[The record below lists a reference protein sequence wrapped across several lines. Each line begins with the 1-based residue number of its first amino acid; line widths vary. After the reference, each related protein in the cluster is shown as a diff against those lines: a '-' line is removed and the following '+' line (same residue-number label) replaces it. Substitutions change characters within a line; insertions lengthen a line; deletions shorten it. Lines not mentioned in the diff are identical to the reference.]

1 MKNEFFTPIHINA
14 IFHSYGNGEFA
25 TRCII
30 LIFGEFDN
38 YPRKIDNGMFGKNN
52 DLCISKMITTMA
64 KTLIAFYSR
73 RGQNYVDGSIRNLA
87 KGNNEVI
94 VEKIKALLP
103 DADVFQID
111 TVKKYSPDYMVCIDE
126 AKDELRAK
134 ARPELT
140 AKVENMDQYDTVIL
154 GYPNWWGLPP
164 MAVFT
169 FLESYN
175 FAGKKIVPFCSH
187 EGSGLGG
194 SIRQIKMT
202 VPDAN
207 LNAGVAIHGAAAS
220 HCDREVKLIL
230 EQAK

>member
-1 MKNEFFTPIHINA
+1 
-14 IFHSYGNGEFA
+14 
-25 TRCII
+25 
-30 LIFGEFDN
+30 
-38 YPRKIDNGMFGKNN
+38 
-52 DLCISKMITTMA
+52 MA

-94 VEKIKALLP
+94 VEKIKAQIP

-111 TVKKYSPDYMVCIDE
+111 TVKKYSPDYMVCIEE
-126 AKDELRAK
+126 AKEELRAK
-134 ARPELT
+134 ARPELS
-140 AKVENMDQYDTVIL
+140 ARVENMDQYDTIIL

-175 FAGKKIVPFCSH
+175 FDSKKIVPFCSH

-194 SIRQIKMT
+194 SIRQIRMT
-202 VPDAN
+202 VHDAN
-207 LNAGVAIHGAAAS
+207 LTPGVAIHGAAAS